1 VDRKLILAIL
11 VGAAVAAPLSAPQL
25 EPSLVTTSQGIVTA
39 IGSEADARQVVKLVL
54 DNKFEPYSGLRHYM
68 LASQVRE
75 RWLPDRTTIQ
85 IVRLAEADVQQHL
98 ATCGRYWVLFD
109 ITRRDNVVSM
119 KIGLRCGCT
128 VSHYVA
134 TFENKEWHLR
144 REGVGCGCGAPP
156 PPGCPCFGR

>member
-1 VDRKLILAIL
+1 VDRKLILAI
-11 VGAAVAAPLSAPQL
+11 VVCAAVAAPLSAPQI
-25 EPSLVTTSQGIVTA
+25 EPPLVTTSQGIVTA

-54 DNKFEPYSGLRHYM
+54 GRTFEPYKSLRHYV

-75 RWLPDRTTIQ
+75 AWLPNRTAIQ
-85 IVRLAEADVQQHL
+85 IGRLAEADIQRHL

-109 ITRRDNVVSM
+109 ITRKDNVVSM

-128 VSHYVA
+128 VSDYVA

-144 REGVGCGCGAPP
+144 REGVGCGCGGP